1 LFRPH
6 PAPPHP
12 KKNKVIDFSDRTGLV
27 LKSWTMSAKGF
38 DVLWACC
45 AGPPVWV
52 FRTDMFWNSSVSFR
66 VGFKAPWKCP
76 INKKH
81 LVVHELDE
89 HIQTGRINILQPLS
103 KK

>member
-1 LFRPH
+1 
-6 PAPPHP
+6 
-12 KKNKVIDFSDRTGLV
+12 
-27 LKSWTMSAKGF
+27 MSAKGF